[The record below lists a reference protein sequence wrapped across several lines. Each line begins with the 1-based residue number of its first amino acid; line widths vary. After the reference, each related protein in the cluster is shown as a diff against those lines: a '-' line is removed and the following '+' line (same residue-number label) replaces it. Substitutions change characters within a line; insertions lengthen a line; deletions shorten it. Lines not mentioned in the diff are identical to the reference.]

1 MFNLKSTIQKADG
14 TPIMP
19 VVAELLLNGGTMMQ
33 FRAVQPGYVGHGKEI
48 TEDGLQFIVTMQY
61 DTEEQY
67 NAAVAAEEADPV
79 QAARLAE
86 FNQFVTENG
95 ITITRETS
103 IV

>member
-33 FRAVQPGYVGHGKEI
+33 FRAVQPGYVSHGKEI

-61 DTEEQY
+61 ETEEQY
-67 NAAVAAEEADPV
+67 NAAVAAEEADVV
-79 QAARLAE
+79 QAARLLE
-86 FNQFVTENG
+86 FNQFLADNG
-95 ITITRETS
+95 ITITRETT
-103 IV
+103 VV